1 MSTVLALAGKIGSG
15 KSTLAVR
22 FAEIMGWSRASF
34 GDYIRQVVRRRGI
47 QETREILQDIGDE
60 LISEDLGGFC
70 RAVLE
75 QANWTSGQPLVIDG
89 IRHAEINNRLR
100 RLVAPQKYVLVYVSV
115 DEQTRKERLRKRL
128 RLEGVNEHEL
138 VERVE
143 IHPTEEQV
151 KNILPLIADYKLDGT
166 EPIPVLINKLKVIS
180 SEEPLEVSVPAN
192 DANVRELIEAVRHL
206 KPAKQR
212 ELLARI
218 WPEQAARSGDKI
230 WRSVRFGPAMRV
242 MAHVPE
248 QEQYVAELRDL
259 LLQGAL
265 ARLENENDNTYEIYG
280 TDRTYLVTMIPA
292 REFAAILSSWQT
304 NSVPREVVLQDAE

>member
-15 KSTLAVR
+15 KSTLAVS
-22 FAEIMGWSRASF
+22 FAKSMGWTHVSF
-34 GDYIRQVVRRRGI
+34 GDFVRSVTRERGLP
-47 QETREILQDIGDE
+47 ETREVLQDIGDE

-70 RAVLE
+70 RGVLE
-75 QANWTSGQPLVIDG
+75 QANWMPGQPLVIDG
-89 IRHAEINNRLR
+89 IRHAEVNNRLR

-115 DEQTRKERLRKRL
+115 DDQTRKERLRKRL
-128 RLEGVNEHEL
+128 RLEGVNEREL

-180 SEEPLEVSVPAN
+180 SEEPLEVAVPTN

-218 WPEQAARSGDKI
+218 WPEQAVRSGDKI
-230 WRSVRFGPAMRV
+230 WRSVLFGPSMRV
-242 MAHVPE
+242 TAQVPE
-248 QEQYVAELRDL
+248 QEQYIAGLREV
-259 LLQGAL
+259 LLQGAM
-265 ARLENENDNTYEIYG
+265 ARLENERDSTYEIYG
-280 TDRTYLVTMIPA
+280 PDRTYLVTMTPS
-292 REFAAILSSWQT
+292 REFAALLSSWET
-304 NSVPREVVLQDAE
+304 NRAPHEVAL